1 MAYTEA
7 TKDKL
12 LAEATRRV
20 SAADGG
26 DSSTLARSRIDAE
39 KYYRGDKFGDEV
51 VGRSHVVSHD
61 VAQYVDSQMP
71 SLMRVFASGDEV
83 VVFEPTGPED
93 EESAKQAT
101 DYVNWVWR
109 QNDGFVR
116 FHHWFKDGLLF
127 KLGVVKVW
135 WDDTPKVTRER
146 YRGLTDGQLQA
157 LQADKDIE
165 VGEVETVLVI
175 GPDGVPAPMHDVEVV
190 KTNRGGRVKVAN
202 IPPEEFRFGQRTR
215 DDAESTVFAHVRTM
229 PRGDLVAM
237 GFDADEVADL
247 SGGPGDE
254 NDAQKIERFRDVDD
268 GNSTPELDE
277 VEVVE
282 AYFKYALEDDEAPRH
297 WMVTYSGSAILSCEE
312 VDDHPFACVTPIL
325 MPHRL
330 VGLSTADQTMDIQ
343 RQKSTVWR
351 QMLDNMYMQNMPQMG
366 VIEGQAN
373 LEDVLTRRPGGVV
386 RMKTPGALFPI
397 PTQPLGQEP
406 YQMIEYLDTQGE
418 QRTGA
423 TRYNQGI
430 DANSLNKTASGIN
443 LIQNAAAQRLELI
456 ARVYAETGVKR
467 AFKRILSLVQRHQ
480 TAPQMIRLRGNWVP
494 MDPRSWSNN
503 MDMTVTVGLGNGNK
517 DQTLAHLMTLIQLDE
532 RIVTMQ
538 GGVNGPLVKAENIYN
553 KLKKL
558 IEAAGLRSI
567 EPYYTDPSDPKVAA
581 AMAQQPPKPDPKL
594 LEVQAKVE
602 LEKTQATARLATD
615 AASAEQDRELAQQ
628 KAQTDA
634 DIAQMKAANEL
645 QIARERAALDAELAQ
660 RKAALDVAEMQAK
673 AEADR
678 QAQQYDMI
686 HQAIRSHADLM
697 LNDQRAREDA
707 ARERAEAAAAEAE
720 KPEVEEEDEKMPAGP
735 SPEYQAITAMVSEMQ
750 SVVKMLANTTSELQ
764 KTQADMVPILKR
776 AAAPKRAVRDEAGKI
791 VGSEPVE

>member
-1 MAYTEA
+1 
-7 TKDKL
+7 
-12 LAEATRRV
+12 
-20 SAADGG
+20 
-26 DSSTLARSRIDAE
+26 
-39 KYYRGDKFGDEV
+39 
-51 VGRSHVVSHD
+51 
-61 VAQYVDSQMP
+61 
-71 SLMRVFASGDEV
+71 
-83 VVFEPTGPED
+83 
-93 EESAKQAT
+93 
-101 DYVNWVWR
+101 
-109 QNDGFVR
+109 
-116 FHHWFKDGLLF
+116 
-127 KLGVVKVW
+127 
-135 WDDTPKVTRER
+135 
-146 YRGLTDGQLQA
+146 
-157 LQADKDIE
+157 
-165 VGEVETVLVI
+165 
-175 GPDGVPAPMHDVEVV
+175 
-190 KTNRGGRVKVAN
+190 
-202 IPPEEFRFGQRTR
+202 
-215 DDAESTVFAHVRTM
+215 
-229 PRGDLVAM
+229 
-237 GFDADEVADL
+237 
-247 SGGPGDE
+247 
-254 NDAQKIERFRDVDD
+254 
-268 GNSTPELDE
+268 
-277 VEVVE
+277 
-282 AYFKYALEDDEAPRH
+282 
-297 WMVTYSGSAILSCEE
+297 
-312 VDDHPFACVTPIL
+312 
-325 MPHRL
+325 
-330 VGLSTADQTMDIQ
+330 
-343 RQKSTVWR
+343 
-351 QMLDNMYMQNMPQMG
+351 
-366 VIEGQAN
+366 
-373 LEDVLTRRPGGVV
+373 
-386 RMKTPGALFPI
+386 MKTPGALFPI

-406 YQMIEYLDTQGE
+406 YQMIEYLDSQGE

-567 EPYYTDPSDPKVAA
+567 EPYYTDPSDPKVAQ
-581 AMAQQPPKPDPKL
+581 AMAQQQPKPDPKL

-602 LEKTQATARLATD
+602 LEKTQATAKLATD
-615 AASAEQDRELAQQ
+615 AASAEQERELARD

-634 DIAQMKAANEL
+634 EIAQMKVANEL

-697 LNDQRAREDA
+697 LSDQRSREEA
-707 ARERAEAAAAEAE
+707 ARMREEKAAAEME
-720 KPEVEEEDEKMPAGP
+720 KPEEEDDREEDAPRGP
-735 SPEYQAITAMVSEMQ
+735 SPEYQAITAMMAEMQ
-750 SVVKMLANTTSELQ
+750 AVVKSLASTMAGVQ
-764 KTQADMVPILKR
+764 QTQADMVPILKR
-776 AAAPKRAVRDEAGKI
+776 AAAPKRAVRDDAGKI